1 MTPRGLRHT
10 LRMRAGTDQDPKSNA
25 PDRHADPRGGGGGGR
40 GHAELSEPIDLSTGI
55 AIVIRLHNVALK
67 SNVPCVDFLL

>member
-40 GHAELSEPIDLSTGI
+40 GHARLGESIDLSTGSHPFRNVI
-55 AIVIRLHNVALK
+55 LKIDVPAII
-67 SNVPCVDFLL
+67 FLF